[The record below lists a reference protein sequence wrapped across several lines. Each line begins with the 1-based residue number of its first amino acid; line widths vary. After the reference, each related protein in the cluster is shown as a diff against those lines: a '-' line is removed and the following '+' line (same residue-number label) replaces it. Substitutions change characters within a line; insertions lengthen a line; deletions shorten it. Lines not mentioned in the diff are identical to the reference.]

1 MHGGCNFGSVYPH
14 CSSRWYAETCRLS
27 ALLHR
32 RWYLPIFDAMKRM
45 LFHLLF
51 WLAYYCL
58 TVYFEWQ
65 WLDAFGCNWPA
76 GVKLLRASIT
86 GALYTLPYMALAYYL
101 LHVGVVNI
109 IQRSRHRWQGIAMVL
124 ASYFAAIFTVIV
136 FARLVALP
144 YVYDNLVV
152 PQGHFIQPAK
162 FFTLMLEAAF
172 PAGVLLSIQFVEMQ
186 MKAKEREQTII
197 KEKLNTELQL
207 LKSQLNPHFL
217 FNTLNNIYGLTR
229 KKSDMAP
236 EAVLKLSEMLSFMLY
251 EANSGTISIKKE
263 MQFLDDYISLQRL
276 RYPDS
281 FRIVFNKMVDDE
293 ERQIA
298 PLLLLP
304 LLENAFKHGAGDSH
318 ADSYI
323 HIDLKLQQAQL
334 MFTITNSYERNGQDM
349 RSDTIGLHNIKR
361 QLQLLYRTQQLVLMD
376 NENVFTAQLNINLDS
391 YEKI

>member
-1 MHGGCNFGSVYPH
+1 M
-14 CSSRWYAETCRLS
+14 
-27 ALLHR
+27 
-32 RWYLPIFDAMKRM
+32 
-45 LFHLLF
+45 
-51 WLAYYCL
+51 
-58 TVYFEWQ
+58 
-65 WLDAFGCNWPA
+65 
-76 GVKLLRASIT
+76 
-86 GALYTLPYMALAYYL
+86 
-101 LHVGVVNI
+101 
-109 IQRSRHRWQGIAMVL
+109 
-124 ASYFAAIFTVIV
+124 
-136 FARLVALP
+136 
-144 YVYDNLVV
+144 
-152 PQGHFIQPAK
+152 
-162 FFTLMLEAAF
+162 
-172 PAGVLLSIQFVEMQ
+172 
-186 MKAKEREQTII
+186 
-197 KEKLNTELQL
+197 KEKLSTELQM

-251 EANSGTISIKKE
+251 EANSGTISIRKE
-263 MQFLDDYISLQRL
+263 IQFLEDYISLQRL

-281 FRIVFNKMVDDE
+281 FRIVFNKVVDDE
-293 ERQIA
+293 AQQIA

-334 MFTITNSYERNGQDM
+334 MFTITNSFERNGPDM

-376 NENVFTAQLNINLDS
+376 NDNVFTAQLSINLDS